1 MSLYFPGGVQGG
13 LRTRGSRA
21 GGHPRRQARDGCS
34 RVFSPQLGHGA
45 SSPGSSA
52 LPGAHLMR
60 TGRRSDSAGLS
71 LGLPSAGRSSL
82 FLSMHTH
89 KAHLQPACH
98 APPSL
103 CLQHREHRS
112 PRQMATSLLQQIAGL
127 PWEGGL
133 KQGTG

>member
-1 MSLYFPGGVQGG
+1 MG
-13 LRTRGSRA
+13 A
-21 GGHPRRQARDGCS
+21 EQAAILGDRLGMGAHVCS
-34 RVFSPQLGHGA
+34 RLNWASGA

-71 LGLPSAGRSSL
+71 LRLPSAGRSSL

-89 KAHLQPACH
+89 KAHLQPACY
-98 APPSL
+98 ASPSL

-112 PRQMATSLLQQIAGL
+112 PHQMAASLLQQIAGL